1 MRAVF
6 SLTPA
11 ESKRLIVKGVVQMEE
26 VKVAKERAY
35 IIPAGG
41 TTNGFITQELLKDQ
55 IEP

>member
-1 MRAVF
+1 MF

-11 ESKRLIVKGVVQMEE
+11 ESKRLITQGVVQIDE

-41 TTNGFITQELLKDQ
+41 TTNGFIAQEVLKDQ